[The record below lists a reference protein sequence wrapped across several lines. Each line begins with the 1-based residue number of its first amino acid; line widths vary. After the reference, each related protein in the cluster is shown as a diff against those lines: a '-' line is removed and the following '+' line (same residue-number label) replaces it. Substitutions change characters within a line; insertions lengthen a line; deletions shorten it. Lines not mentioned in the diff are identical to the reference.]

1 MSILVVGAIHHD
13 VIVDAPSIP
22 RLDETLPGSA
32 VRYAFGGKGGNQAV
46 IAGKLGRELGV
57 SVAMAACV
65 GSDPAGVDALAVLDG
80 ADVSTKQIQRV
91 ESPSGMSVAI
101 SLPDGGYGAVIV
113 SASNTKFDAE
123 NLDID
128 DQTQWIL
135 LQNELPQAINEAV
148 AGRAKEIG
156 AKILLNAAPARSLAD
171 SLTCSLDLVVVNRV
185 EAADL
190 LGTSEAALIPASAV
204 TELQEKL
211 SCPIILTLG
220 GEGLWLA
227 DGEVA
232 QQHVPAYRVPVVS
245 THGAGDAFV
254 GALAVCLC
262 RGDDLIDAARFA
274 SAAAALHVS
283 TPIDQRDQITH
294 QAIQALI
301 QTSSR

>member
-46 IAGKLGRELGV
+46 MAGKLGRELGV
-57 SVAMAACV
+57 SVAMAACI
-65 GSDPAGVDALAVLDG
+65 GSDAPGDDAQKVLDSAG
-80 ADVSTKQIQRV
+80 VSTKQIQRV
-91 ESPSGMSVAI
+91 DGPSGMSVAI

-113 SASNTKFDAE
+113 SASNTKFDAQD
-123 NLDID
+123 LDID
-128 DQTQWIL
+128 DQTQWVL
-135 LQNELPQAINEAV
+135 LQNELPATINEVV
-148 AGRAKEIG
+148 AGRAKEVG
-156 AKILLNAAPARSLAD
+156 ANVLLNAAPARSLTN
-171 SLTCSLDLVVVNRV
+171 SMTLSLDLVVINRV

-190 LGTSEAALIPASAV
+190 LGIADAALDPSPAVA
-204 TELQEKL
+204 ELQEKL

-232 QQHVPAYRVPVVS
+232 QHVLAYPVPVVS

-262 RGDDLIDAARFA
+262 RGDDLIDATRFA

-283 TPIDQRDQITH
+283 TPVDRRDQITH

-301 QTSSR
+301 QTSNR

>member
-46 IAGKLGRELGV
+46 MAGKLGRELGV
-57 SVAMAACV
+57 SVAMAACL
-65 GSDPAGVDALAVLDG
+65 GSDAPGDDALKVLDSAGVSTNLVQRADG
-80 ADVSTKQIQRV
+80 
-91 ESPSGMSVAI
+91 PSGMSVAI

-113 SASNTKFDAE
+113 SASDAKLDAE
-123 NLDID
+123 DLDID
-128 DQTQWIL
+128 DQTQWVL
-135 LQNELPQAINEAV
+135 LQNELPPAINEAV
-148 AGRAKEIG
+148 ARRAKEVG
-156 AKILLNAAPARSLAD
+156 AKILLNAAPARSLGD
-171 SLTCSLDLVVVNRV
+171 SLTGCLDLVVVNRI

-190 LGTSEAALIPASAV
+190 LGIADAALDPASAV
-204 TELQEKL
+204 AALQEKF
-211 SCPIILTLG
+211 SCHIILTLG

-232 QQHVPAYRVPVVS
+232 QHVPTHRVPVVT

-262 RGDDLIDAARFA
+262 RGDGLAGAARFA

-283 TPIDQRDQITH
+283 TPVDRRDQITH

-301 QTSSR
+301 QTSNR

>member
-46 IAGKLGRELGV
+46 MAGKLGRELGV
-57 SVAMAACV
+57 SVAMAGCL
-65 GSDPAGVDALAVLDG
+65 GSDAPGDGALKVLDSAGVSTNLVQRADG
-80 ADVSTKQIQRV
+80 
-91 ESPSGMSVAI
+91 PSGMSVAI

-113 SASNTKFDAE
+113 SASNARFDARD
-123 NLDID
+123 LDID
-128 DQTQWIL
+128 DQTQWVL

-148 AGRAKEIG
+148 ARRAKEMG
-156 AKILLNAAPARSLAD
+156 AKVLLNAAPARSLTNR
-171 SLTCSLDLVVVNRV
+171 LTDSLDLLVVNRV
-185 EAADL
+185 EVADL
-190 LGTSEAALIPASAV
+190 LGIADAALDPASAV
-204 TELQEKL
+204 AELQEKS

-232 QQHVPAYRVPVVS
+232 QHVPAYRVPVVS

-262 RGDDLIDAARFA
+262 RGDDLANAARFA

-283 TPIDQRDQITH
+283 TPVDQRDQITH
-294 QAIQALI
+294 QAIQVLV

>member
-46 IAGKLGRELGV
+46 MAGRLGEELGV
-57 SVAMAACV
+57 SVAMAACLGNDAPGDDALKV
-65 GSDPAGVDALAVLDG
+65 LDSAGVP
-80 ADVSTKQIQRV
+80 TKQVQRV
-91 ESPSGMSVAI
+91 DGPSGMSVAI

-113 SASNTKFDAE
+113 SASNAKFDPE
-123 NLDID
+123 NLEID
-128 DQTQWIL
+128 DQTQWVL

-148 AGRAKEIG
+148 ARRAKMVG
-156 AKILLNAAPARSLAD
+156 AKVLLNAAPARSLTD
-171 SLTCSLDLVVVNRV
+171 TLTGSLDLVVVNRV

-190 LGTSEAALIPASAV
+190 LGIAGAALDPESAV
-204 TELQEKL
+204 AELHEKL
-211 SCPIILTLG
+211 SCPIILTLSG
-220 GEGLWLA
+220 DGLWLA
-227 DGEVA
+227 DGEA
-232 QQHVPAYRVPVVS
+232 AQHVPANHVPVVS

-262 RGDDLIDAARFA
+262 GGDDLAKAARFA
-274 SAAAALHVS
+274 AAAAALHVS
-283 TPIDQRDQITH
+283 MPVDQRDQITH
-294 QAIQALI
+294 QAVQALV

>member
-46 IAGKLGRELGV
+46 MAGRLGEELDV
-57 SVAMAACV
+57 SVAMAGCL
-65 GSDPAGVDALAVLDG
+65 GSDAPGDDAQKVLDSAG
-80 ADVSTKQIQRV
+80 VSTKQIQRV

-113 SASNTKFDAE
+113 SASNARFDAE
-123 NLDID
+123 DLDID
-128 DQTQWIL
+128 DQTQWVL
-135 LQNELPQAINEAV
+135 LQNELSPAINEAV
-148 AGRAKEIG
+148 ARRARKVG
-156 AKILLNAAPARSLAD
+156 AKILLNAAPARSQAD
-171 SLTCSLDLVVVNRV
+171 SLIRSLDLLVVNRV

-190 LGTSEAALIPASAV
+190 LSIADAALDPASAV
-204 TELQEKL
+204 VELQEKS

-232 QQHVPAYRVPVVS
+232 QHVPAYRVPVVS

-262 RGDDLIDAARFA
+262 RGDGFAGAARFA

-283 TPIDQRDQITH
+283 TPVDRRDQITH
-294 QAIQALI
+294 QTIQRLI
-301 QTSSR
+301 QTSNR

>member
-1 MSILVVGAIHHD
+1 LSILVVGAIHHD

-46 IAGKLGRELGV
+46 MAGKLGRELGV
-57 SVAMAACV
+57 SVAMAACI
-65 GSDPAGVDALAVLDG
+65 GSDAPGDDAQKVLDSAG
-80 ADVSTKQIQRV
+80 VSTKQIQRV
-91 ESPSGMSVAI
+91 DGPSGMSVAI

-113 SASNTKFDAE
+113 SASNTKFDAQD
-123 NLDID
+123 LDID
-128 DQTQWIL
+128 DQTQWVL
-135 LQNELPQAINEAV
+135 LQNELPATINEVV
-148 AGRAKEIG
+148 AGRAKEVG
-156 AKILLNAAPARSLAD
+156 ANVLLNAAPARSLTN
-171 SLTCSLDLVVVNRV
+171 SMTLSLDLVVINRV

-190 LGTSEAALIPASAV
+190 LGIADAALDPSPAVA
-204 TELQEKL
+204 ELQEKL

-232 QQHVPAYRVPVVS
+232 QHVLAYPVPVVS

-262 RGDDLIDAARFA
+262 RGDDLIDATRFA

-283 TPIDQRDQITH
+283 TPVDRRDQITH

-301 QTSSR
+301 QTSNR